1 MPTLLKDI
9 IFWKYERAS
18 WQWDVLCLLI
28 LAFIFLT
35 PKTWFDKRE
44 KLATQTALTVV
55 KADDFSIAKVIQ
67 EKRIEESSR
76 SEIVRISQPHHKITP
91 IESAVAAAKKHLR
104 N

>member
-1 MPTLLKDI
+1 MLKDI

-35 PKTWFDKRE
+35 PKAWFDKGE
-44 KLATQTALTVV
+44 KLATQMALAVV
-55 KADDFSIAKVIQ
+55 IADGFSIAKGSR

-76 SEIVRISQPHHKITP
+76 SENAGSSQP
-91 IESAVAAAKKHLR
+91 
-104 N
+104 

>member
-44 KLATQTALTVV
+44 KLATQTALMVV
-55 KADDFSIAKVIQ
+55 KADDSPVENVIRAK
-67 EKRIEESSR
+67 
-76 SEIVRISQPHHKITP
+76 
-91 IESAVAAAKKHLR
+91 
-104 N
+104 